1 MPKIKTILFDLDGT
15 LIQTTEIILSTFR
28 ETFNRFFPHISISDQ
43 EMTAFLGQT
52 LFTTFGF
59 YANTEEEVTE
69 IVKYYREESNKK
81 IEKGL
86 QAYPTAL
93 ETLAY
98 FKKKGLS
105 VGVVTSKMRE
115 IAIYHLDLTGLL
127 PYIDGLIGYED
138 SKEHKPSPEPIL
150 NALALFEAKRESTI
164 YIGDHEN
171 DMISAKKAGVL
182 TCAVTYS
189 HRVAALL
196 AEQPDFVID
205 QLDQL
210 KHLI

>member
-15 LIQTTEIILSTFR
+15 LIQTTGIILSTFR
-28 ETFNRFFPHISISDQ
+28 ETFSKFFPHLTISD
-43 EMTAFLGQT
+43 EDMTVFLGQT

-59 YANTEEEVTE
+59 YADSEDQVNE
-69 IVKYYREESNKK
+69 IIKYYREESNKK

-86 QAYPTAL
+86 KAYPKAI
-93 ETLAY
+93 ETLSY

-115 IAIYHLDLTGLL
+115 IAIYHLDITGLL
-127 PYIDGLIGYED
+127 PFIDGLIGFED

-150 NALALFEAKRESTI
+150 NALALFEANRESTI

-189 HRVAALL
+189 HRVSALL

>member
-1 MPKIKTILFDLDGT
+1 MPKIKTVLFDLDGT
-15 LIQTTEIILSTFR
+15 LIETTGIILSTFR
-28 ETFNRFFPHISISDQ
+28 EAFDKFLPNVKITDL

-52 LFTTFGF
+52 LYTTFGF
-59 YANTEEEVTE
+59 YASSESEVE
-69 IVKYYREESNKK
+69 HIIKYYREESNRK
-81 IEKGL
+81 IEQGL
-86 QAYPTAL
+86 SAYPKAI
-93 ETLAY
+93 ETLSY
-98 FKKKGLS
+98 LKKKGLS

-115 IAIYHLDLTGLL
+115 VAIYHLDLTGLL
-127 PYIDGLIGYED
+127 PYIDGLIGFED
-138 SKEHKPSPEPIL
+138 TQEHKPSPDPI
-150 NALALFEAKRESTI
+150 NKAIDLFEAKRESTI

-189 HRVAALL
+189 LRLSSLL